1 MSLVNKIPLLVAGF
15 IVMIIGII
23 IIFYELFLVIP
34 SGQENMIIWGV
45 GLIIGMIFTISGL
58 IAIWYGVEEKKN

>member
-45 GLIIGMIFTISGL
+45 GLIIGLIFTISGL
-58 IAIWYGVEEKKN
+58 LAIWYGVEEKKN

>member
-1 MSLVNKIPLLVAGF
+1 LVNKIPLLVAGF

>member
-1 MSLVNKIPLLVAGF
+1 LVNKIPLLVAGF
-15 IVMIIGII
+15 IVMILGII

-34 SGQENMIIWGV
+34 NGGENMIIWGV
-45 GLIIGMIFTISGL
+45 GLIIGVIFTITGL